1 MNIEIGAKLQCVWGA
16 MYPTEVREVI
26 KVENDRL
33 WTDSG
38 FTMLTSDLRDFDK
51 EYTSPIGVWLLK

>member
-1 MNIEIGAKLQCVWGA
+1 